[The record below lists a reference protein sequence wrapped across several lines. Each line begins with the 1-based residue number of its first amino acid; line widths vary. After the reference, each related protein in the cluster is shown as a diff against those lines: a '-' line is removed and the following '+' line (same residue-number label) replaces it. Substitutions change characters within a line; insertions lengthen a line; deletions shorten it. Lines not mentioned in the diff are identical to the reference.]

1 MCTLSTARVSE
12 WRARMIEYFL
22 DYFLAL
28 WIVVVLWIFVFAL
41 TLMDVVMY
49 D

>member
-1 MCTLSTARVSE
+1 
-12 WRARMIEYFL
+12 MIEYFL
-22 DYFLAL
+22 DYFLVL